1 MSKILIFFI
10 LLCHTSH
17 LQLISIFVLY
27 YQDIF
32 YCVTPIKKKKNL
44 IFYNLHVF
52 YYGIYDQP
60 SNINTLNFLFIL
72 FK

>member
-32 YCVTPIKKKKNL
+32 YCVTPIKKNKKFDL
-44 IFYNLHVF
+44 L
-52 YYGIYDQP
+52 QL
-60 SNINTLNFLFIL
+60 TCIL
-72 FK
+72 LWYLRSTI